1 MTTGPAR
8 RLPAPR
14 PALRKAADA
23 GHHPAAG
30 PSVSPPVAE
39 DPVPEAPEVEP
50 SDSAPARPP
59 GPTHSAAATAFW
71 DALQSD
77 AAAALQRN
85 GTAAAKD
92 GSAGADGEPRSG
104 SSEELATKS
113 SAKKPSEPKKPS
125 AKKHPEPKRSSA
137 KKSSAKKKFQ
147 GATSDVLRKDRPEQ
161 DLLLGKQANLEVRVP
176 KRLRKAATAQAE
188 RHGTTLDNVVTGLLA
203 GWVDGS

>member
-1 MTTGPAR
+1 MTTGAAS

-14 PALRKAADA
+14 PALRKADDA
-23 GHHPAAG
+23 EHHPAAG
-30 PSVSPPVAE
+30 PSTVSHVAA
-39 DPVPEAPEVEP
+39 APEPAPAE
-50 SDSAPARPP
+50 AEPARPS
-59 GPTHSAAATAFW
+59 GPAQSAAATAFW

-85 GTAAAKD
+85 GGSGNGGSGKGDAGGKAK
-92 GSAGADGEPRSG
+92 GKKASG
-104 SSEELATKS
+104 
-113 SAKKPSEPKKPS
+113 KKPPT
-125 AKKHPEPKRSSA
+125 
-137 KKSSAKKKFQ
+137 KKKFQ

-161 DLLLGKQANLEVRVP
+161 DLLMGKQVTLEVKVP

>member
-1 MTTGPAR
+1 MTAGAAR

-23 GHHPAAG
+23 EHHPAAG
-30 PSVSPPVAE
+30 PSTGPQSAGEPVVDA
-39 DPVPEAPEVEP
+39 AEVETP
-50 SDSAPARPP
+50 GAPPARPS
-59 GPTHSAAATAFW
+59 GQQQSAAATAFW

-85 GTAAAKD
+85 GGS
-92 GSAGADGEPRSG
+92 GSADDGAG
-104 SSEELATKS
+104 
-113 SAKKPSEPKKPS
+113 KPKGKP
-125 AKKHPEPKRSSA
+125 

-147 GATSDVLRKDRPEQ
+147 GATSDVLRKDKPEQ
-161 DLLLGKQANLEVRVP
+161 DLLLGKQVTLEVKVP

>member
-23 GHHPAAG
+23 EHHPAAG
-30 PSVSPPVAE
+30 PSVGPEVAE
-39 DPVPEAPEVEP
+39 DLGSGAPEVEA
-50 SDSAPARPP
+50 SDAAPARPSGQP
-59 GPTHSAAATAFW
+59 QSAAATAFW

-85 GTAAAKD
+85 GAATGTDVAAGEPSD
-92 GSAGADGEPRSG
+92 GSQERPPRKSG
-104 SSEELATKS
+104 
-113 SAKKPSEPKKPS
+113 AKKPPSQKSSGKKP
-125 AKKHPEPKRSSA
+125 
-137 KKSSAKKKFQ
+137 SAKKKFQ
-147 GATSDVLRKDRPEQ
+147 GATSDVLRKDKPEQ
-161 DLLLGKQANLEVRVP
+161 DLLLGKQVSLEVRVP